1 MLITYVW
8 FTTLVFVFMF
18 VIAAMVMAHNND
30 VSGGGN
36 RSDGFA
42 AIWTMLLIVALS
54 VGGTMV
60 MRKYQTPLAVGFF
73 LGVCVMMSINMFSL
87 FVLFLGAAYLE
98 DKIAKDMDKSD
109 TIRDSAS
116 ATASSDKAIA
126 AFCFFLCLLY
136 GIFSVLLAR
145 FRNYIVKE
153 NGPMSGLD
161 NPQQVDLPGSEKERP
176 PVSV

>member
-1 MLITYVW
+1 
-8 FTTLVFVFMF
+8 VFFF
-18 VIAAMVMAHNND
+18 NECH
-30 VSGGGN
+30 
-36 RSDGFA
+36 GF
-42 AIWTMLLIVALS
+42 
-54 VGGTMV
+54 
-60 MRKYQTPLAVGFF
+60 R
-73 LGVCVMMSINMFSL
+73 FSL

-153 NGPMSGLD
+153 NGI
-161 NPQQVDLPGSEKERP
+161 
-176 PVSV
+176 

>member
-1 MLITYVW
+1 
-8 FTTLVFVFMF
+8 
-18 VIAAMVMAHNND
+18 MAHNND
-30 VSGGGN
+30 ESGAGN
-36 RSDGFA
+36 KSDGFA

-126 AFCFFLCLLY
+126 AFCFFL
-136 GIFSVLLAR
+136 
-145 FRNYIVKE
+145 
-153 NGPMSGLD
+153 
-161 NPQQVDLPGSEKERP
+161 
-176 PVSV
+176 